1 LLKPTIMNLN
11 HRILIAGV
19 LLNTLHRVA
28 QNLEKYIVIEKK
40 YFEVKKDIATVEAT
54 IYSPL

>member
-1 LLKPTIMNLN
+1 MNLN

-40 YFEVKKDIATVEAT
+40 YFEVKKTL
-54 IYSPL
+54 PL